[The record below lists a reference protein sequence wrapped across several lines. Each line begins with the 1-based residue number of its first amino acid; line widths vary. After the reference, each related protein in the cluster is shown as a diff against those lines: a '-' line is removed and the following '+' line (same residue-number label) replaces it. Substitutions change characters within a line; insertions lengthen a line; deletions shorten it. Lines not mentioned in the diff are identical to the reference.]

1 MKTVNIKYNPYLNI
15 TEINVDG
22 EIPAPNSALNIPE
35 GMRLQEWVDNLP
47 KILKEEYRDD
57 DYDINYHGLATDCED
72 VRMAFENFGELTTRI
87 NLIEVPCVS
96 EAEKRVTQIFDK
108 IQNGPIDELKEGGIA
123 KAFETAMNQQF
134 QINVVATMSSGK
146 STLINAML
154 GQMIMPA
161 ANEATTATIVRI
173 SDSDNKQLVA
183 RAFDKSGN
191 EIEYVMPIT
200 LDIMK
205 RWNGDERVTEIHLDG
220 EIPFVDSNNM
230 KLVLVDTPGP
240 NNSRD
245 ERHRDLTYRMLNNSD
260 DSLVLFVMNGQQLG
274 INDEKNLLKY
284 VCDSMEEKGKQS
296 RDRFIFAVNKLDEYS
311 PKKEGENCIHNA
323 LNNVKTNLEEK
334 GIKNPNI
341 FPLTAGAA
349 LEQRIDDD
357 EADYLP
363 NFIRKTSKY
372 PVMRFHDYYSYS
384 HLPRSSRNK
393 IEERLQDATEEE
405 KMIIYSGITNIEEAI
420 CLYINKYSRT
430 IKIKKL
436 VDAFNGKLK
445 ELSAVEKIKDAIQ
458 KDQAAKAA
466 IDKNIE
472 IIQANINSAEQAQTL
487 SKTIDSL
494 DLTHDV
500 EIKIKEYR
508 KSVERKIDTLYRH
521 EKKMPKD
528 DAVIACEEIQKE
540 CKELDI
546 QIKVKIEDLL
556 QKSFNKTI
564 NDILKEYR
572 KHLSSLNLGIDKKA
586 LDVLPLN
593 LVAGSLADLGGAI
606 KKSTKT
612 VKEKVGEI
620 DVEKEVTLMKKK
632 TNWFWTPW
640 NWGSERYEP
649 YTKKITEKKPI
660 YESSDYVDMQAF
672 SDTYLDPFVV
682 RIQESTEQSLEY
694 VKNETERLKNY
705 LKKELLE
712 IDKLLKQKL
721 SDLKDMQSASQLKQE
736 DVAKKEA
743 NLKWLQEM
751 EQSVN
756 EIINF

>member
-1 MKTVNIKYNPYLNI
+1 
-15 TEINVDG
+15 
-22 EIPAPNSALNIPE
+22 
-35 GMRLQEWVDNLP
+35 
-47 KILKEEYRDD
+47 
-57 DYDINYHGLATDCED
+57 
-72 VRMAFENFGELTTRI
+72 
-87 NLIEVPCVS
+87 
-96 EAEKRVTQIFDK
+96 
-108 IQNGPIDELKEGGIA
+108 
-123 KAFETAMNQQF
+123 
-134 QINVVATMSSGK
+134 
-146 STLINAML
+146 
-154 GQMIMPA
+154 
-161 ANEATTATIVRI
+161 
-173 SDSDNKQLVA
+173 
-183 RAFDKSGN
+183 
-191 EIEYVMPIT
+191 
-200 LDIMK
+200 
-205 RWNGDERVTEIHLDG
+205 
-220 EIPFVDSNNM
+220 
-230 KLVLVDTPGP
+230 
-240 NNSRD
+240 
-245 ERHRDLTYRMLNNSD
+245 
-260 DSLVLFVMNGQQLG
+260 
-274 INDEKNLLKY
+274 
-284 VCDSMEEKGKQS
+284 
-296 RDRFIFAVNKLDEYS
+296 
-311 PKKEGENCIHNA
+311 
-323 LNNVKTNLEEK
+323 
-334 GIKNPNI
+334 
-341 FPLTAGAA
+341 
-349 LEQRIDDD
+349 
-357 EADYLP
+357 
-363 NFIRKTSKY
+363 
-372 PVMRFHDYYSYS
+372 MRFHDYYSYS